1 MNAETIQTGIQ
12 ILVMVLSFVL
22 LLRVRRLSLG
32 LWSTEP
38 SCQPLPVGSDGG
50 QPSESDQIL

>member
-1 MNAETIQTGIQ
+1 MNAETIQAGMQ
-12 ILVMVLSFVL
+12 FVVMMLSFAL
-22 LLRVRRLSLG
+22 LLRVRRLSVG

-38 SCQPLPVGSDGG
+38 SCQRLPVGSEVG